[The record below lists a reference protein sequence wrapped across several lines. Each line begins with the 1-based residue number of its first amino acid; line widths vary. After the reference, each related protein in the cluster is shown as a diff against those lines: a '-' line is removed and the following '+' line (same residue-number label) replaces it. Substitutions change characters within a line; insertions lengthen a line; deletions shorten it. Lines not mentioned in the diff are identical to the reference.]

1 MESQS
6 YGRFCGII
14 SSVFVPAKFLYFCCL
29 LGILI
34 ATIGLDCQR
43 DFVRDIFVV
52 TLWSRV
58 CGLHHVITLKRLFN
72 ES

>member
-1 MESQS
+1 MESRS
-6 YGRFCGII
+6 YGRLYGII

-52 TLWSRV
+52 TLWSCV
-58 CGLHHVITLKRLFN
+58 CGLDHVITLKRLFN

>member
-1 MESQS
+1 MENQS
-6 YGRFCGII
+6 YGRFCGMI

-52 TLWSRV
+52 TLWSCV
-58 CGLHHVITLKRLFN
+58 CGLDHVITLKRLFN